1 MRSLL
6 LAGVALTVWAPA
18 PSALAQEPGAEV
30 TDTITI
36 TARKREETLA
46 DAPITVTAFTEAAIE
61 ARGLTDIEDVSRFS
75 PGFFFTPQ
83 GSQRGGR
90 SESVIRF
97 RGMDINDVSPTQQ
110 LASVF
115 IDGVYVSGGVAS
127 IGFEDVE
134 RIEVIKGPQSAYFGR
149 STFGGAV
156 NFITRDPGDEF
167 GLRSRLE
174 IAEGETIDLRAA
186 VEGPI
191 LGDVVSARLSG
202 RWYTTGGR
210 YESSVD
216 GGELGKEETRSASLT
231 LTADLSESFS
241 ARGRVFYAE
250 DEDGLPTTFALGEPY
265 RNCGPFFTGGVS
277 YFCGDLPVID
287 GVPLNTRLTP
297 LQRDVF
303 IENSRDSFG
312 IGFGPDLDGPGL
324 ARERLR
330 ASLEFTYEFADLGW
344 TLSSTHSINT
354 EEQSRLIDFDFTGDD
369 VWREAS
375 FQDIEDWGHEIR
387 LTGRNFNVDWL
398 LGVSS
403 FYLNFRRPEGSI
415 ALLNPNAVF
424 TNGFFLDQRTGEDE
438 VRTDAVFGALGWQVT
453 DTLSL
458 DFEARFQ
465 SDEIDQGEIGGV
477 ELNETFEN
485 FLPRVIAQWKP
496 NNSTNLYFI
505 YSQGNKPGDFNDAV
519 VSLTPTQKEQ
529 VFEQTGGREFLDE
542 EELTNYE
549 IGVKQAFGPAYIAAA
564 AYYMEWTNQQTRT
577 QAVVDDPSVPSGVRA
592 VPVLISAGATDLWG
606 VELEGHVDLTDRLR
620 LEGTFNWAAS
630 EYQEFDCGFCERV
643 LGTSDMSGKQSPRF
657 PEFSGSASAAYE
669 DVLDNGLGWFA
680 RADALYTGEAYIEA
694 INLAT
699 VNSFWRLN
707 LRAGL
712 EGENWRLTGY
722 VENALDDDSYESGA
736 RFTDF
741 TKGNF
746 DLSDFV
752 ANVTPAQPR
761 TFGAVLSVAY

>member
-1 MRSLL
+1 MRALL
-6 LAGVALTVWAPA
+6 LAGVALTAWAPA
-18 PSALAQEPGAEV
+18 PAVFAQDENVEV

-36 TARKREETLA
+36 TARKRDETLEN
-46 DAPITVTAFTEAAIE
+46 APVTVTAFNDAAIE

-115 IDGVYVSGGVAS
+115 MDGVYVSGGVAS

-156 NFITRDPGDEF
+156 NFITRDPADTL
-167 GLRSRLE
+167 GLRSRIE
-174 IAEGETIDLRAA
+174 VAEGETLDARASI
-186 VEGPI
+186 EGPI
-191 LGDVVSARLSG
+191 LGDAVRARLSG
-202 RWYTTGGR
+202 RYYTTGGR
-210 YESSVD
+210 YESAVD
-216 GGELGKEETRSASLT
+216 GGALGKEETRSVSLT
-231 LTADLSESFS
+231 ATSDFTDAFS
-241 ARGRVFYAE
+241 ARLRLFYAE
-250 DEDGLPTTFALGEPY
+250 DNDGLPTTFALGAPF
-265 RNCGPFFTGGVS
+265 RNCGPFFPGGVG

-287 GVPLNTRLTP
+287 AIALNTQLTAP
-297 LQRDVF
+297 QRDIF
-303 IENSRDSFG
+303 IENSRNSFG
-312 IGFGPDLDGPGL
+312 IGFGPDLNGPGL
-324 ARERLR
+324 ARERFR
-330 ASLEFTYEFADLGW
+330 SSLEFDYDFAALGW
-344 TLSSTHSINT
+344 TLNTSHSFNT
-354 EEQSRLIDFDFTGDD
+354 EEQSRLIDFDFVGDD

-375 FQDIEDWGHEIR
+375 FQDIEDWGHEAR
-387 LTGRNFNVDWL
+387 LSGRSFDLDWIVGL
-398 LGVSS
+398 SS

-415 ALLNPNAVF
+415 ALLNPNAIF

-438 VRTDAVFGALGWQVT
+438 VRTNAVFGSINWRPTETFSIDLEG
-453 DTLSL
+453 
-458 DFEARFQ
+458 RFQ
-465 SDEIDQGEIGGV
+465 RDEIDQGEIGGV
-477 ELNETFEN
+477 ALNETFEN
-485 FLPRVIAQWKP
+485 FLPRVITQWTP
-496 NNSTNLYFI
+496 RDSTNLYFI

-519 VSLTPTQKEQ
+519 VSLNASQKQQ
-529 VFEQTGGREFLDE
+529 VLDQTGAGEFLEE

-549 IGVKQAFGPAYIAAA
+549 IGWKQSVGPAYFAAA
-564 AYYMEWTNQQTRT
+564 AYFMEWTNQQTRT

-606 VELEGHVDLTDRLR
+606 LELEGHVDVTANLR

-630 EYQEFDCGFCERV
+630 EYKEFDCGFCQRV

-699 VNSFWRLN
+699 VDDFWRLN

-712 EGENWRLTGY
+712 EGDRWRLTGY
-722 VENALDDDSYESGA
+722 LENALEDDSYESAA

-746 DLSDFV
+746 NLDDFV

-761 TFGAVLSVAY
+761 TFGVVLSVAY